1 MSQQINLYHDRF
13 RPVIDP
19 IGATR
24 LVGLVFASLAVLA
37 ATWSWSSWRLSESLA
52 EASRMRGVLEARRT
66 ELADLTRSVG
76 ARRAD
81 PRLEEALA
89 RAEALHSA
97 RTELMALLDSGALGA
112 VDGFSGQMRA
122 LARQSATGLWLTG
135 FDLSP
140 GRVELQGGAL
150 SAELVPAYLRRLSG
164 EKAMEGIS
172 FNGLRIGA
180 PVREAAA
187 VPAAP
192 DAAKGGKPVPM
203 LPPHVEFVVAS
214 DARAAEALPR
224 IADELKAQGYR
235 FVLVSDY
242 VGERRRPSGPLQRT
256 AAIATRMLE
265 QVTQRAAVA
274 SPFGAVH

>member
-24 LVGLVFASLAVLA
+24 LVGLVFASLVVLG

-112 VDGFSGQMRA
+112 VEGFSGQMRA

-150 SAELVPAYLRRLSG
+150 SAELVPAYLRRLAG

-224 IADELKAQGYR
+224 AAE
-235 FVLVSDY
+235 V
-242 VGERRRPSGPLQRT
+242 RR
-256 AAIATRMLE
+256 
-265 QVTQRAAVA
+265 
-274 SPFGAVH
+274 